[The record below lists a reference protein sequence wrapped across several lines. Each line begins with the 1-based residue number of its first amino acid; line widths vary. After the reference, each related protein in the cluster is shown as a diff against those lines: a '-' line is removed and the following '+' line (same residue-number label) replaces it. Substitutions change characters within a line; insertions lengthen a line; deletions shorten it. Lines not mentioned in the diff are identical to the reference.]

1 MNKTIGI
8 LAHVDGGKT
17 TLSEQLLY
25 QSGQVRT
32 LGKVDDASSRLDE
45 DEMERRRGITIFSH
59 SAWFSYGGDRYYLL
73 DTPGHTDFFGQTER
87 CLWALD
93 LAVLVVS
100 IPEGIRGHTLT
111 LWRLLRQQNIP
122 TILFLNKADQ
132 PGADP
137 KALLARLKE
146 RLSPDLVAMD
156 GFDGTFSPAQQ
167 EELAGLDETLCDAFL
182 AGEQDP
188 SFWVSRAGALFGQ
201 GSWFPVL
208 IGSALQGKGV
218 KELLE
223 LLGLLSTRYSPEGEP
238 KGLVYQIRYD
248 EKKTPMAFCK
258 LTGGTLQTRI
268 PLTLT
273 DTGETVKAGQLKIP
287 LGGKL
292 TPTQQVQAGEVFV
305 MLPAPETLSCGAG
318 FGGEPSKRLAQ
329 TAPLLTVQAVCPDDC
344 PLPELAQ
351 RFHRLE
357 REEPSLKVQLAGD
370 KLTLRSMGAIQL
382 EILQD
387 LLARDGAEVSF
398 TKPDILYQETLK
410 APVTG
415 YGHYE
420 PLRHYAEV
428 HLRLE
433 PGKRGSGIVFE
444 SRVPTDVL
452 EQNWQNLIRTHVL
465 EQVPTGV
472 LTGSPVT
479 DLKIVLVAA
488 RAHLKHTEGGDFRQA
503 TYRAIRQG
511 LMQAMQQGEILLLE
525 PIYRYQ
531 LLVPG
536 DAAGKVNGLL
546 AALAG
551 QSHPPRFDQEWAELS
566 GTAPVEQMLPLLEQ
580 LPALT
585 AGRGSA
591 STTFAGYAPC
601 HNTDS
606 VVQQRNYDPIRDID
620 HPADSIFCSHGAG
633 FTVPWEKV
641 KEYVHLPVE

>member
-1 MNKTIGI
+1 MNKTMGI

-32 LGKVDDASSRLDE
+32 LGKVDDASSRLDQ

-59 SAWFSYGGDRYYLL
+59 SAWFSQEGDRYYLL

-93 LAVLVVS
+93 VAVLMVS

-111 LWRLLRQQNIP
+111 LWRLLRQQHIP

-132 PGADP
+132 PGVDP
-137 KALLARLKE
+137 QALLAQCRE
-146 RLSPDLVAMD
+146 RLSPDLIPMD
-156 GFDGTFSPAQQ
+156 GFDGVFSAAQR
-167 EELAGLDETLCDAFL
+167 EELAALEDTLCDAFL
-182 AGEQDP
+182 SGEEDPGFWAVRAGE
-188 SFWVSRAGALFGQ
+188 LFSQ
-201 GSWFPVL
+201 RSWFP
-208 IGSALQGKGV
+208 IITGSALQGTGV
-218 KELLE
+218 KELLA
-223 LLGLLSTRYSPEGEP
+223 LLKLLPTQYSNQGEP

-248 EKKTPMAFCK
+248 EKNTPMAFCK
-258 LTGGTLQTRI
+258 LTGGTLETRT

-273 DTGETVKAGQLKIP
+273 DTGEVVKAGQLKIP

-292 TPTQQVQAGEVFV
+292 TPTQQVQAGEIFV
-305 MLPAPETLSCGAG
+305 MLPAPEILSCGTG

-329 TAPLLTVQAVCPDDC
+329 TAPLLTVQAVYPDSYS
-344 PLPELAQ
+344 LPEMAQ
-351 RFHRLE
+351 LFHRLE
-357 REEPSLKVQLAGD
+357 REEPSLQVQLSGEN
-370 KLTLRSMGAIQL
+370 LTLRSMGAIQL

-387 LLARDGAEVSF
+387 LLARQGVQVSF
-398 TKPDILYQETLK
+398 TKPNILYQETLSS
-410 APVTG
+410 PITG

-433 PGKRGSGIVFE
+433 PGQRGSGIVFE

-479 DLKIVLVAA
+479 DLKVILVAA

-511 LMQAMQQGEILLLE
+511 LMQARQRGQILLLE
-525 PIYRYQ
+525 PIYRYEM
-531 LLVPG
+531 LVPA
-536 DAAGKVNGLL
+536 DTAGKVNGLL

-551 QSHPPRFDQEWAELS
+551 QPDPPRFTRDWTELS
-566 GTAPVEQMLPLLEQ
+566 GAAPVEQMLPLLEQ

-585 AGRGSA
+585 GGRGSA
-591 STTFAGYAPC
+591 ATTFAGYAPC
-601 HNTDS
+601 HNTDQ
-606 VVQQRNYDPIRDID
+606 VVEQRGYDPIRDIN

-633 FTVPWEKV
+633 FTVPWEQV
-641 KEYVHLPVE
+641 KEYVHLPAE

>member
-1 MNKTIGI
+1 MNKTMGI

-32 LGKVDDASSRLDE
+32 LGKVDDASSRLDQ

-59 SAWFSYGGDRYYLL
+59 SAWFSQQGDRYYLL

-93 LAVLVVS
+93 VAVLMVS

-111 LWRLLRQQNIP
+111 LWRLLRQQHIP

-137 KALLARLKE
+137 QALLARCRE
-146 RLSPDLVAMD
+146 RLSPDLIPMD
-156 GFDGTFSPAQQ
+156 GFDGVFSAAQR
-167 EELAGLDETLCDAFL
+167 EELAALEDTLCDAFL
-182 AGEQDP
+182 SGEEDPDFWAARAGEL
-188 SFWVSRAGALFGQ
+188 FSR
-201 GSWFPVL
+201 GSWFPV
-208 IGSALQGKGV
+208 ITGSALQGTGV
-218 KELLE
+218 KELLA
-223 LLGLLSTRYSPEGEP
+223 LLKLLPTQYSNQGEP

-248 EKKTPMAFCK
+248 EKNTPMAFCK
-258 LTGGTLQTRI
+258 LTGGTLETRT

-273 DTGETVKAGQLKIP
+273 DTGEVVKAGQLKIP

-305 MLPAPETLSCGAG
+305 MLPAPETLSCGTG

-329 TAPLLTVQAVCPDDC
+329 TAPLLTVQAVYPDSYS
-344 PLPELAQ
+344 LPEMAQ
-351 RFHRLE
+351 LFHRLE
-357 REEPSLKVQLAGD
+357 REEPSLQVQLSGEN
-370 KLTLRSMGAIQL
+370 LTLRSMGAIQL

-387 LLARDGAEVSF
+387 LLARQGVQVSF
-398 TKPDILYQETLK
+398 TKPDILYQETLSS
-410 APVTG
+410 PVTG

-433 PGKRGSGIVFE
+433 PGQRGSGIVFE

-479 DLKIVLVAA
+479 DLKVILVAA

-511 LMQAMQQGEILLLE
+511 LMQARQQGQILLLE
-525 PIYRYQ
+525 PIYRYEM
-531 LLVPG
+531 LVPA
-536 DAAGKVNGLL
+536 DTAGKVNGLL

-551 QSHPPRFDQEWAELS
+551 QPDPPCFTGNWTELS
-566 GTAPVEQMLPLLEQ
+566 GAAPVEQMLPLLEQ

-585 AGRGSA
+585 GGRGSA
-591 STTFAGYAPC
+591 ATTFAGYASC
-601 HNTDS
+601 HNTDQ
-606 VVQQRNYDPIRDID
+606 VVEQRGYDPIRDID

-633 FTVPWEKV
+633 FTVPWEQV
-641 KEYVHLPVE
+641 KEYVHLPTE

>member
-32 LGKVDDASSRLDE
+32 LGKVDDASSRLDQ

-59 SAWFSYGGDRYYLL
+59 SAWFSWRGSRYYLL

-93 LAVLVVS
+93 LAVLLVS

-137 KALLARLKE
+137 ESLLSRLKE
-146 RLSPDLVAMD
+146 RLSPDLIAMD
-156 GFDGTFSPAQQ
+156 GFDGTFSLDQQ

-182 AGEQDP
+182 NGQEDP
-188 SFWVSRAGALFGQ
+188 DFWHSRAGELFGM
-201 GSWFPVL
+201 GKWFPVL
-208 IGSALQGKGV
+208 TGSALLGEGV
-218 KELLE
+218 QPLLA
-223 LLGLLSTRYSPEGEP
+223 LLDLLTTRYFPEGEP
-238 KGLVYQIRYD
+238 KGMVYQIRYD
-248 EKKTPMAFCK
+248 EKNTPLAYCK
-258 LTGGTLQTRI
+258 LTGGTLETRT

-273 DTGETVKAGQLKIP
+273 DTGERIKAGQLKSP
-287 LGGKL
+287 LGDKL
-292 TPTQQVQAGEVFV
+292 TPVQQVAAGEVFV
-305 MLPAPETLSCGAG
+305 MLPAPEILSCGTG
-318 FGGEPSKRLAQ
+318 FGGEPSRRLAQ
-329 TAPLLTVQAVCPDDC
+329 TAPLLTVQAVYPDTV
-344 PLPELAQ
+344 PLPEMAQ
-351 RFHRLE
+351 LFHRLE
-357 REEPSLKVQLAGD
+357 REEPSLKVQLKGEQ
-370 KLTLRSMGAIQL
+370 LTLRSMGAIQL

-387 LLARDGAEVSF
+387 LLARQGAQVSF
-398 TKPDILYQETLK
+398 TKPDILYQETIS

-428 HLRLE
+428 HLRME

-479 DLKIVLVAA
+479 DLKIILVAA

-511 LMQAMQQGEILLLE
+511 LMQARQLGQTLLLE
-525 PIYRYQ
+525 PVYRYEI
-531 LLVPG
+531 LAPG
-536 DAAGKVNGLL
+536 DAAGKLGGLL
-546 AALAG
+546 AVLAG
-551 QSHPPRFDQEWAELS
+551 QSDPPKFTGEWAEFS
-566 GTAPVEQMLPLLEQ
+566 GSAPVEQMLPLLEQ

-585 AGRGSA
+585 GGRGSA
-591 STTFAGYAPC
+591 STAFAGYAPC
-601 HNTDS
+601 HNAPE
-606 VVQQRNYDPIRDID
+606 VVQQRGYEPIRDID

-633 FTVPWEKV
+633 FTVPWEQV
-641 KEYVHLPVE
+641 KDYVHLPVE

>member
-1 MNKTIGI
+1 MNKTMGI

-32 LGKVDDASSRLDE
+32 LGKVDDASSRLDQ

-59 SAWFSYGGDRYYLL
+59 SAWFSQQGDRYYLL

-93 LAVLVVS
+93 VAVLMVS

-111 LWRLLRQQNIP
+111 LWRLLRQQHIP

-137 KALLARLKE
+137 QALLARCRE
-146 RLSPDLVAMD
+146 RLSPDLIPMD
-156 GFDGTFSPAQQ
+156 GFDGVFSAAQR
-167 EELAGLDETLCDAFL
+167 EELAALEDTLCDAFL
-182 AGEQDP
+182 SGEEDPDFWAARAGEL
-188 SFWVSRAGALFGQ
+188 FSR
-201 GSWFPVL
+201 GSWFPV
-208 IGSALQGKGV
+208 ITGSALQGTGV
-218 KELLE
+218 KELLA
-223 LLGLLSTRYSPEGEP
+223 LLKLLPTQYSNQGEP

-248 EKKTPMAFCK
+248 EKNTPMAFCK
-258 LTGGTLQTRI
+258 LTGGTLETRT

-273 DTGETVKAGQLKIP
+273 DTGEVVKAGQLKIP

-305 MLPAPETLSCGAG
+305 MLPAPETLSCGTG

-329 TAPLLTVQAVCPDDC
+329 TAPLLTVQAVYPDSYS
-344 PLPELAQ
+344 LPEMAQ
-351 RFHRLE
+351 LFHRLE
-357 REEPSLKVQLAGD
+357 REEPSLQVQLSGEN
-370 KLTLRSMGAIQL
+370 LTLRSMGAIQL

-387 LLARDGAEVSF
+387 LLARQGVQVSF
-398 TKPDILYQETLK
+398 TKPDILYQETLSS
-410 APVTG
+410 PVTG

-433 PGKRGSGIVFE
+433 PGQRGSGIVFE

-479 DLKIVLVAA
+479 DLKVILVAA

-511 LMQAMQQGEILLLE
+511 LMQARQQGQILLLE
-525 PIYRYQ
+525 PIYRYEM
-531 LLVPG
+531 LVPA
-536 DAAGKVNGLL
+536 DTAGKVNGLL

-551 QSHPPRFDQEWAELS
+551 QPDPPCFTGDWTELS
-566 GTAPVEQMLPLLEQ
+566 GAAPVEQMLPLLEQ

-585 AGRGSA
+585 GGRGSA
-591 STTFAGYAPC
+591 ATTFAGYASC
-601 HNTDS
+601 HNTDQ
-606 VVQQRNYDPIRDID
+606 VVEQRGYDPIRDID

-633 FTVPWEKV
+633 FTVPWEQV
-641 KEYVHLPVE
+641 KEYVHLPTE

>member
-1 MNKTIGI
+1 MNKTMGI

-32 LGKVDDASSRLDE
+32 LGKVDDASSRLDQ

-59 SAWFSYGGDRYYLL
+59 SAWFSQEGDRYYLL

-93 LAVLVVS
+93 VAVLMVS

-111 LWRLLRQQNIP
+111 LWRLLRQQRIP
-122 TILFLNKADQ
+122 TILFFNKADQ
-132 PGADP
+132 PGVDP
-137 KALLARLKE
+137 QALLAQCRE
-146 RLSPDLVAMD
+146 RLSPDLIPMD
-156 GFDGTFSPAQQ
+156 GFDGVFSAAQR
-167 EELAGLDETLCDAFL
+167 EELAALEDTLCDAFL
-182 AGEQDP
+182 SGEEDPGFWAVRAGE
-188 SFWVSRAGALFGQ
+188 LFSQ
-201 GSWFPVL
+201 RSWFPV
-208 IGSALQGKGV
+208 ITGSALQGTGV
-218 KELLE
+218 KELLA
-223 LLGLLSTRYSPEGEP
+223 LLKLLPTQYSNQGEP

-248 EKKTPMAFCK
+248 EKNTPMAFCK
-258 LTGGTLQTRI
+258 LTGGTLETRT

-273 DTGETVKAGQLKIP
+273 DTGEVVKAGQLKIP

-305 MLPAPETLSCGAG
+305 MLPAQEILSCGTG

-329 TAPLLTVQAVCPDDC
+329 TAPLLTVQAVYPDSYS
-344 PLPELAQ
+344 LPEMAQ
-351 RFHRLE
+351 LFHRLE
-357 REEPSLKVQLAGD
+357 REEPSLQVQLSGE

-387 LLARDGAEVSF
+387 LLARQGVQVSF
-398 TKPDILYQETLK
+398 TKPNILYQETLSS
-410 APVTG
+410 PVTG

-433 PGKRGSGIVFE
+433 PGQRGSGIVFE
-444 SRVPTDVL
+444 SRVSTDVL

-479 DLKIVLVAA
+479 DLKVILVAA

-511 LMQAMQQGEILLLE
+511 LMQARQRGQILLLE
-525 PIYRYQ
+525 PIYRYEM
-531 LLVPG
+531 LVPA
-536 DAAGKVNGLL
+536 DTAGKVNGLL

-551 QSHPPRFDQEWAELS
+551 QPDPPCFTGDWTELS
-566 GTAPVEQMLPLLEQ
+566 GAAPVEQMLPLLEQ

-585 AGRGSA
+585 GGRGSA
-591 STTFAGYAPC
+591 ATTFAGYAPC
-601 HNTDS
+601 HNTDQ
-606 VVQQRNYDPIRDID
+606 VVEQRGYDPIRDIN

-633 FTVPWEKV
+633 FTVPWEQV
-641 KEYVHLPVE
+641 KEYVHLPAE

>member
-32 LGKVDDASSRLDE
+32 LGRVDDASSRLDQ
-45 DEMERRRGITIFSH
+45 DEMERKRGITIFSH
-59 SAWFSYGGDRYYLL
+59 SAWFSYEGDRYYLL

-93 LAVLVVS
+93 LAVLMVS

-137 KALLARLKE
+137 ETLLDRLKE
-146 RLSPDLVAMD
+146 RLSPDLIVMN
-156 GFDGTFSPAQQ
+156 GFAGAFSTAQQ
-167 EELAGLDETLCDAFL
+167 EELAGLEETLCDAFL
-182 AGEQDP
+182 AGEEDP
-188 SFWVSRAGALFGQ
+188 DFWTARTGELFSQ

-218 KELLE
+218 QELLA
-223 LLGLLSTRYSPEGEP
+223 LLKLLSTHYSSQGEP

-258 LTGGTLQTRI
+258 LTGGVLETRT
-268 PLTLT
+268 PLVLT
-273 DTGETVKAGQLKIP
+273 GSGETIKAGQLKIP
-287 LGGKL
+287 LGDKL

-305 MLPAPETLSCGAG
+305 MLPAPETLCCGAG
-318 FGGEPSKRLAQ
+318 FGGEPSKQLSQ
-329 TAPLLTVQAVCPDDC
+329 TAPLLTVQAVYPDSYS
-344 PLPELAQ
+344 LPEMAQ

-357 REEPSLKVQLAGD
+357 REEPSLKVQLDRD
-370 KLTLRSMGAIQL
+370 KLTLRSMGVIQL

-387 LLARDGAEVSF
+387 LLAREGVEVSF
-398 TKPDILYQETLK
+398 TKPDILYQETLS

-433 PGKRGSGIVFE
+433 PGERGSGIVFE
-444 SRVPTDVL
+444 SRVPTDLL

-479 DLKIVLVAA
+479 DLKVILVAA

-511 LMQAMQQGEILLLE
+511 LMQARQRGEVLLLE

-531 LLVPG
+531 LLVPS
-536 DAAGKVNGLL
+536 DTAGRINGQL

-551 QSHPPRFDQEWAELS
+551 QSYPPRFDREWTELS
-566 GTAPVEQMLPLLEQ
+566 GLAPVEQMLPLLEQ

-585 AGRGSA
+585 GGRGSA
-591 STTFAGYAPC
+591 ATSFGGYAPC
-601 HNTDS
+601 HNTQE
-606 VVQQRNYDPIRDID
+606 VVEKRNYDPIRDID

-633 FTVPWEKV
+633 FTVPWEQV
-641 KEYVHLPVE
+641 KEYVHLPAE